1 MIEQARDAGADVA
14 LFAMQI
20 PANYGPRYTRGFEA
34 IYSELAEEYDITLV
48 PFFEQSLV
56 SQPEMIQA
64 DGIHPTGK
72 AQPFIA
78 EHILP
83 FFSD

>member
-1 MIEQARDAGADVA
+1 M
-14 LFAMQI
+14 
-20 PANYGPRYTRGFEA
+20 
-34 IYSELAEEYDITLV
+34 YSELAEKYDVTLV
-48 PFFEQSLV
+48 PFFAQSLI

-78 EHILP
+78 EHMLP
-83 FFSD
+83 FFLD